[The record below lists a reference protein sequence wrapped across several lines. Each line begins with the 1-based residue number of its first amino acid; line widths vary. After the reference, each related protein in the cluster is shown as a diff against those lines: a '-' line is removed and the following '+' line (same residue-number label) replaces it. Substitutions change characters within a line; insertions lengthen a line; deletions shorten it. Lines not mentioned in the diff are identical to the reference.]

1 MFIDETWTKT
11 NMAPLR
17 GWCARG
23 ERLKAKAPFG
33 RWKTMTFVAALRCD
47 RIEAP
52 CLFDGPINGESFL
65 AYVQTFLVPTLRPG
79 DVVVMDNL
87 GSHRVKQVRRAIRQ
101 AGAKLLRQRADTV
114 RLVYRHF
121 PIANV
126 HPYAESAA
134 EATEAAAVRGRFWDL
149 HDWLYEH
156 QDQLDPVHLS
166 LGVEQLGLPPDEVG
180 AEVGRHAHA
189 DRVRQDFVGGIRSG
203 VDGTP
208 TLFVNEVRHDGGYDL
223 ADLLAAVDAAA
234 DA

>member
-1 MFIDETWTKT
+1 MTT
-11 NMAPLR
+11 PLQVTTAR
-17 GWCARG
+17 LHVPVTATDHARG
-23 ERLKAKAPFG
+23 PADAPVTLVEYGDFQCRFCG
-33 RWKTMTFVAALRCD
+33 AAYT
-47 RIEAP
+47 
-52 CLFDGPINGESFL
+52 NL
-65 AYVQTFLVPTLRPG
+65 AEV
-79 DVVVMDNL
+79 
-87 GSHRVKQVRRAIRQ
+87 
-101 AGAKLLRQRADTV
+101 LRQRVDTV

-134 EATEAAAVRGRFWDL
+134 EAAEAAGRRGRFWEM

-180 AEVGRHAHA
+180 AEVGRQAHA

-234 DA
+234 NP